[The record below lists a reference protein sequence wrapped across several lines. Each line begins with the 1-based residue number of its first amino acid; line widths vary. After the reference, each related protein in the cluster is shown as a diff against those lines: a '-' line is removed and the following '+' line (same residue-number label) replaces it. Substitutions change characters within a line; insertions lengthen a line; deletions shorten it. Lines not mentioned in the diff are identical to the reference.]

1 MGAQPPALAMIAPSL
16 WLQYGVF
23 YSKIKGKNSA
33 VSWEPISG
41 FLLFCRRSFGGNG
54 SFNVNLTR
62 FGTFMCGE
70 TQRFTRE
77 ILLLLSLTHKNC
89 LYIRQVGYMGKNT
102 PARKDFICQNLIYEV
117 A

>member
-1 MGAQPPALAMIAPSL
+1 
-16 WLQYGVF
+16 
-23 YSKIKGKNSA
+23 
-33 VSWEPISG
+33 
-41 FLLFCRRSFGGNG
+41 
-54 SFNVNLTR
+54 
-62 FGTFMCGE
+62 MCGE